1 MIAIISTA
9 IYYYG
14 EMRRN
19 RILPNI
25 SKLLLNSF
33 MIEVPIMKNPVHI
46 TALQI
51 NGLVSIW

>member
-14 EMRRN
+14 EMRRK